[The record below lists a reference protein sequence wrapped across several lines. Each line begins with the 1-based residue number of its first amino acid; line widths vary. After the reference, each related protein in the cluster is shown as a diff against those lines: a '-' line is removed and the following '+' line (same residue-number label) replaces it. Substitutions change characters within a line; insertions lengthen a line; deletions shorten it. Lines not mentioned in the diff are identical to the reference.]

1 VVGKLFA
8 LGGEEP
14 YRHARIWAREATSG
28 PDRLRIGG
36 GERPLEVIEELAR
49 LLVEP
54 LYLLVVL
61 SVARGGGTS
70 GRYESNA
77 LTHSELAVFLEE
89 FEDLFSNDARAEI
102 WIGSTTGEGLLVLD
116 EHDLVYAYGPLDAF
130 SAQLGARGF
139 EHGLPRAPDPH
150 EHQYNPEFDE
160 LEGRLIARDWRRVLP
175 LRDEAE

>member
-89 FEDLFSNDARAEI
+89 FEDLFSNDARAEV

-116 EHDLVYAYGPLDAF
+116 EHDLPTGGSMHSRPSSLLEASSTGCLAPRIPTNITTTR
-130 SAQLGARGF
+130 SSTNSRGA
-139 EHGLPRAPDPH
+139 
-150 EHQYNPEFDE
+150 
-160 LEGRLIARDWRRVLP
+160 
-175 LRDEAE
+175 